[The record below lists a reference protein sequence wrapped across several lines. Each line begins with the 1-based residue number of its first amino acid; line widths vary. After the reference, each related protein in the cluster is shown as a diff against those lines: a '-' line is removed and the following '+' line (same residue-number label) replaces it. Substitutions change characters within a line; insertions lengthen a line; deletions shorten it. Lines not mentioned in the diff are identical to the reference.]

1 MSWNDKSNYEINKAV
16 ASRWLP
22 CDYRFEDTAGVVLL
36 IGVETWLGAC
46 GEPDEREVLFGEFE
60 PCTNIQDAWP
70 IMEQHNI
77 DIEWPDEGNCCGTV
91 SRYMKGTTDVQEDFT
106 EKEDALRC
114 AMIVYLDSEG
124 VACE

>member
-16 ASRWLP
+16 AKSYLQDEYII
-22 CDYRFEDTAGVVLL
+22 CNNDSQ
-36 IGVETWLGAC
+36 ETVYLCEQDG
-46 GEPDEREVLFGEFE
+46 LFSMIPIAHYD

-70 IMEQHNI
+70 IMKQYNI

-114 AMIVYLDSEG
+114 AMIVYLNSEG